1 MLETLLPF
9 EINSLALIIS
19 SLLIAVIGTTI
30 LYIPLYYLLRSIFRN
45 FENDVSLVTLNVSN
59 YPALAAFVL
68 VTLKVAFSKLNEI
81 KIVAGIESLLTASLI
96 AVISYWLIQLL
107 DKVIIYYLK
116 EYTQQTE
123 VMWDDVLLPIIEAVA
138 PIIIITVAVGLI
150 LKSFGVDLT
159 GIWVALGGATF
170 IIGFAVKDILA
181 NFFSGIVLLID
192 TPFQFG
198 DVLRLEDGSLGM
210 LKKIGVRVTQLYMF
224 NSHCDVYVPNSTLQD
239 QNITNLS
246 RPTSYY
252 YYSTS
257 IEIPIEWDMNNAK
270 TIMEQIVLAHPDTL
284 GDIDRKLEFIEEF
297 YQNQSEKINIEQ
309 QSIGKIRLLAEQE
322 VNFKLEE
329 ISAFLESL
337 VLTIQFAEKGGLT
350 PEEIANIQQE
360 YQEVLDLIGLEVAA
374 DNEENL
380 AKACLKETKADESL
394 LELVRE
400 WYRACLKDPNLLEN
414 DQLII
419 SEEWERK
426 ITLLTKRV
434 QKLWQTISNPQREE
448 TRLDDYVLELITW
461 LKERFKQPRSQ
472 WQEPQIRMIGV
483 NHDEGYIY
491 VEFEL
496 NFYVDDIKLEDG
508 KRGSRLSSQI
518 YQETI
523 QHFRKTYFDSN
534 HNEESKYREPTIVK
548 NNPLVNPQK
557 KLGSV
562 LEKTHLKINQNDQ
575 LI

>member
-1 MLETLLPF
+1 MLEKLLPF
-9 EINSLALIIS
+9 EIDSTAFIIS
-19 SLLIAVIGTTI
+19 SLLVAAIGTVL
-30 LYIPLYYLLRSIFRN
+30 LYVVLFYLLRSLFRG
-45 FENDVSLVTLNVSN
+45 FEKDTALVTLNVSA
-59 YPALAAFVL
+59 YPALATFLTIA
-68 VTLKVAFSKLNEI
+68 LKISFSSLI
-81 KIVAGIESLLTASLI
+81 KIEIVQRIESLLTVSLI
-96 AVISYWLIQLL
+96 IVLSYWLIQLIN
-107 DKVIIYYLK
+107 KVIIYYLK

-138 PIIIITVAVGLI
+138 PVIIITLAGGLV

-159 GIWVALGGATF
+159 GIWVTLGGATF

-224 NSHCDVYVPNSTLQD
+224 NSHCDVYVPNSTLQS

-246 RPTSYY
+246 RPTAYY

-257 IEIPIEWDMNNAK
+257 IEIPIEWDVNRAQ
-270 TIMEQIVLAHPDTL
+270 TIMEKIVLAHPDTL
-284 GDIDRKLEFIEEF
+284 GDIDRKLEFITEF
-297 YQNQSEKINIEQ
+297 YNNDSDNIHDQ
-309 QSIGKIRLLAEQE
+309 QQTIGKTRLLAEQE

-350 PEEIANIQQE
+350 PDEITNIQQE
-360 YQEVLDLIGLEVAA
+360 YQEILELIGLEVVA
-374 DNEENL
+374 DNEDNL
-380 AKACLKETKADESL
+380 AKASLKETKADDNL
-394 LELVRE
+394 FELVRS
-400 WYRACLKDPNLLEN
+400 WYRASLKDPNLLNN

-426 ITLLTKRV
+426 INLLTKRV

-448 TRLDDYVLELITW
+448 TRLDDYVLELIKW
-461 LKERFKQPRSQ
+461 LQERFKQPRSQ

-518 YQETI
+518 YQEAI
-523 QHFRKTYFDSN
+523 AHFRNIYLNSD
-534 HNEESKYREPTIVK
+534 HNEESKYREPTDTSS
-548 NNPLVNPQK
+548 LVD
-557 KLGSV
+557 
-562 LEKTHLKINQNDQ
+562 LEKNLSSI
-575 LI
+575 